1 MSLGSEGTIV
11 LLLVYIIASVS
22 AGAIIGR
29 RIGYTI
35 CTRGEIT
42 DGSRRFMF
50 IMIFSIILGG
60 AVGPLVGIGCL
71 LSSGPG

>member
-1 MSLGSEGTIV
+1 MSFESEGTLI

-29 RIGYTI
+29 RIGYTV
-35 CTRGEIT
+35 CTRAEII

-50 IMIFSIILGG
+50 IMVFSIILGG

-71 LSSGPG
+71 LTSGPG